1 MKKEKIAALINSL
14 YEERIFDKH
23 VINVQLATLID
34 DLKLATTRHEK
45 LADSV
50 MTLASKVD
58 ILEYKV
64 NNPSKYQVGKKIGN
78 CIITKKD
85 VESSAFSW
93 ISGSCY
99 YWVYTIVDTSSGHES
114 KLSHDE
120 IGDFIKKNK
129 KH

>member
-1 MKKEKIAALINSL
+1 MKKEKIAALINSH
-14 YEERIFDKH
+14 YEERKFYENIIDTK
-23 VINVQLATLID
+23 LATLID
-34 DLKLATTRHEK
+34 DLKSATTRHDK

-50 MTLASKVD
+50 NTLLRRVD
-58 ILEYKV
+58 VLEYKV

-85 VESSAFSW
+85 IEASAFSW
-93 ISGSCY
+93 ISGSHY
-99 YWVYTIVDTSSGHES
+99 YWVYTIVDTSSGYES

-120 IGDFIKKNK
+120 IGEFIKKNK

>member
-1 MKKEKIAALINSL
+1 MKKEKIAALINSH
-14 YEERIFDKH
+14 YEEQKFYKN
-23 VINVQLATLID
+23 VIDIKLATLID

-85 VESSAFSW
+85 VESSAFSCL
-93 ISGSCY
+93 SGSRY
-99 YWVYTIVDTSSGHES
+99 YWVYTIVDTSSGYES
-114 KLSHDE
+114 KLSHNE
-120 IGDFIKKNK
+120 IGELINKNK